1 VIYYNKKRLIG
12 PLFLSRDIVYLLR
25 KNIKTK
31 RLSNK
36 LDYKK
41 LRLLKIKRKIG
52 LINYKLSLPYIIKI
66 YLIFYILLLEKALLN
81 AIENK
86 TNNIEPLEE

>member
-1 VIYYNKKRLIG
+1 M
-12 PLFLSRDIVYLLR
+12 VYLLR

-31 RLSNK
+31 RLSGK

-41 LRLLKIKRKIG
+41 LGPFKIKRKTG
-52 LINYKLSLPYIIKI
+52 PINYELSLPSIMRI
-66 YLIFYILLLEKALLN
+66 YPVFHILLLEKAPLN

-86 TNNIEPLEE
+86 TNDAELLGE

>member
-1 VIYYNKKRLIG
+1 L
-12 PLFLSRDIVYLLR
+12 LFSRDIVYLLR

-41 LRLLKIKRKIG
+41 LGPFKIKRKIG
-52 LINYKLSLPYIIKI
+52 PINYKLSLPYIIKI
-66 YLIFYILLLEKALLN
+66 YLIFYILLLKKVLLN

-86 TNNIEPLEE
+86 TNNIELLEE